1 MVFYHE
7 LLKFLIIRDI
17 YKHHTIITHI
27 MFGIIHVFFRIDMI
41 TRDVVSHKK
50 LEKEKEKLAALEK
63 QHGVT
68 GFAELQ
74 SRLEE
79 VSGKRHGHFFYSST
93 ITSILNPLKRSKAE
107 ERSRKRPNDGRY
119 FTDGD

>member
-1 MVFYHE
+1 MY
-7 LLKFLIIRDI
+7 L
-17 YKHHTIITHI
+17 
-27 MFGIIHVFFRIDMI
+27 FRTDMI
-41 TRDVVSHKK
+41 SRDFVSHKK

-79 VSGKRHGHFFYSST
+79 VSG
-93 ITSILNPLKRSKAE
+93 
-107 ERSRKRPNDGRY
+107 
-119 FTDGD
+119 

>member
-7 LLKFLIIRDI
+7 LLKFLIIRNI

-27 MFGIIHVFFRIDMI
+27 IGIIHVFFRIDMI
-41 TRDVVSHKK
+41 TRGVVSHEK

-79 VSGKRHGHFFYSST
+79 VSG
-93 ITSILNPLKRSKAE
+93 
-107 ERSRKRPNDGRY
+107 
-119 FTDGD
+119 

>member
-7 LLKFLIIRDI
+7 PLKFLIIRDI
-17 YKHHTIITHI
+17 YKDHTIITHI
-27 MFGIIHVFFRIDMI
+27 MFGIIHVFYRTDII
-41 TRDVVSHKK
+41 TRGVVSHKK

-79 VSGKRHGHFFYSST
+79 VSG
-93 ITSILNPLKRSKAE
+93 
-107 ERSRKRPNDGRY
+107 
-119 FTDGD
+119 

>member
-1 MVFYHE
+1 
-7 LLKFLIIRDI
+7 
-17 YKHHTIITHI
+17 
-27 MFGIIHVFFRIDMI
+27 MI
-41 TRDVVSHKK
+41 TRGVVSHEK

-79 VSGKRHGHFFYSST
+79 VSG
-93 ITSILNPLKRSKAE
+93 
-107 ERSRKRPNDGRY
+107 
-119 FTDGD
+119 